1 MRLSLLYAVG
11 LSFTLGM
18 AEVYAAGVSPS
29 GTIIPAASE
38 HNSGHAIHDLGL
50 APPTASSD
58 DPAPTASLAS
68 TASSADATSVPEL
81 PTWGM
86 MLLFFVG
93 LGIAGFK
100 KGRKDR
106 LSPGIE

>member
-1 MRLSLLYAVG
+1 MRLSLLYPVG
-11 LSFTLGM
+11 LSFALGM
-18 AEVYAAGVSPS
+18 AEVHAAGVSPS
-29 GTIIPAASE
+29 GAIIQSASE
-38 HNSGHAIHDLGL
+38 HSSIHDLGL
-50 APPTASSD
+50 ALPTASSD
-58 DPAPTASLAS
+58 DPTPTASLAS
-68 TASSADATSVPEL
+68 TASTSDATSVPEL

-86 MLLFFVG
+86 MLLFFIG

>member
-1 MRLSLLYAVG
+1 MRLSLLCAAG
-11 LSFTLGM
+11 LFFTLGTTG
-18 AEVYAAGVSPS
+18 VYAAEVSP
-29 GTIIPAASE
+29 GGAIQAASE

-58 DPAPTASLAS
+58 DSAPRASLAS

-86 MLLFFVG
+86 MLIFFVG
-93 LGIAGFK
+93 LGIARFK
-100 KGRKDR
+100 SGRKDR